1 MTPGFKTLP
10 RASGIL
16 HTHKHTHRN
25 KLDVCEQKLR
35 CHTRSDRGHDCLS
48 AIFFSPVENYT
59 RMWIR
64 DYIVIS
70 FIRTLVSIADWIPLF
85 E

>member
-48 AIFFSPVENYT
+48 A
-59 RMWIR
+59 
-64 DYIVIS
+64 D
-70 FIRTLVSIADWIPLF
+70 
-85 E
+85 